1 MSASQCCERDDIGCD
16 TRRCDAGNTRGGAR
30 LAAALT
36 ASVLMLLGLRRRQRG
51 TRAATAESAGSSPAG
66 ELTPVKL
73 QLQWSAQ
80 AQFAG
85 YYAAVDQGYYKDE
98 GLDVEIVEG
107 GTDIV
112 PQDALSAGDVDYA
125 ISWVPK
131 VLGSIEKGAKIT
143 DVAQIFERSA
153 TTQISMKDKNI
164 TEPAQLAGKKVG
176 SWGYGNEW
184 ELFAGMQKAG
194 VNLGDITLI
203 QQAFDMNGFLDG
215 DIDAAQAMTYNEYA
229 QVLETKNPKTG
240 ELYQPEDL
248 NVIDWNKVGTAMLQD
263 AIWAN
268 SEMLSDPAYQDQT
281 TRFIKASI
289 KGWVYAR
296 DNPQEAA
303 KIVTAAGSQLGE
315 SHQLW
320 MTNEINKLIWPSTA
334 GIGMIQDAAWQR
346 TVEIAKGTKN
356 DTGATIITA
365 DPPETA
371 KSNTYVEKAL
381 AELKSEGVDV
391 EGEILQAD
399 HGGTQG
405 GWQLGGCFTSGGAGG
420 ASARGGLSSAGSLPA
435 GPAWA
440 ATGSC

>member
-1 MSASQCCERDDIGCD
+1 MRKHQGW
-16 TRRCDAGNTRGGAR
+16 GAF
-30 LAAALT
+30 AAALT
-36 ASVLMLLGLRRRQRG
+36 VAALML
-51 TRAATAESAGSSPAG
+51 SACGGGSGAPSSDSGPASSSPAG
-66 ELTPVKL
+66 ELTKIKL

-85 YYAAVDQGYYKDE
+85 YYAAVDQNYYKDA

-143 DVAQIFERSA
+143 NVAQIFERSA

-164 TEPAQLAGKKVG
+164 TEPAQLAAKKVG

-240 ELYQPEDL
+240 QLYQPEDL

-268 SEMLSDPAYQDQT
+268 SEKLSDPAYQDQT

-289 KGWVYAR
+289 KGWVYSR
-296 DNPQEAA
+296 DNPAEAA

-334 GIGMIQDAAWQR
+334 GIGMIQDSAWQR

-365 DPPETA
+365 DPPDTA

-391 EGEILQAD
+391 EGKSFKPIMVELKE
-399 HGGTQG
+399 GG
-405 GWQLGGCFTSGGAGG
+405 S
-420 ASARGGLSSAGSLPA
+420 
-435 GPAWA
+435 
-440 ATGSC
+440 

>member
-1 MSASQCCERDDIGCD
+1 MRKHQRW
-16 TRRCDAGNTRGGAR
+16 GAF
-30 LAAALT
+30 AAALT
-36 ASVLMLLGLRRRQRG
+36 AAALML
-51 TRAATAESAGSSPAG
+51 SACGGGSGSPSSDSGSASSSPAG
-66 ELTPVKL
+66 ELTKIKL

-85 YYAAVDQGYYKDE
+85 YYAAVDQNYYKDA

-164 TEPAQLAGKKVG
+164 TEPAQLAAKKVG

-334 GIGMIQDAAWQR
+334 GIGMIQDSAWQR

-365 DPPETA
+365 DPPDTA

-391 EGEILQAD
+391 EGKSFKPITVELKE
-399 HGGTQG
+399 GG
-405 GWQLGGCFTSGGAGG
+405 S
-420 ASARGGLSSAGSLPA
+420 
-435 GPAWA
+435 
-440 ATGSC
+440 

>member
-1 MSASQCCERDDIGCD
+1 
-16 TRRCDAGNTRGGAR
+16 
-30 LAAALT
+30 
-36 ASVLMLLGLRRRQRG
+36 
-51 TRAATAESAGSSPAG
+51 
-66 ELTPVKL
+66 
-73 QLQWSAQ
+73 
-80 AQFAG
+80 
-85 YYAAVDQGYYKDE
+85 
-98 GLDVEIVEG
+98 
-107 GTDIV
+107 
-112 PQDALSAGDVDYA
+112 
-125 ISWVPK
+125 
-131 VLGSIEKGAKIT
+131 
-143 DVAQIFERSA
+143 
-153 TTQISMKDKNI
+153 
-164 TEPAQLAGKKVG
+164 
-176 SWGYGNEW
+176 
-184 ELFAGMQKAG
+184 MQKAG

-240 ELYQPEDL
+240 QLYQPADL

-268 SEMLSDPAYQDQT
+268 SEKLSDPAYQDQT

-289 KGWVYAR
+289 KGWVYSR
-296 DNPQEAA
+296 DNPAEAA

-356 DTGATIITA
+356 DTGATIITK

-381 AELKSEGVDV
+381 TELKSEGVDV
-391 EGEILQAD
+391 EGKRFQPITVELKE
-399 HGGTQG
+399 GG
-405 GWQLGGCFTSGGAGG
+405 S
-420 ASARGGLSSAGSLPA
+420 
-435 GPAWA
+435 
-440 ATGSC
+440 